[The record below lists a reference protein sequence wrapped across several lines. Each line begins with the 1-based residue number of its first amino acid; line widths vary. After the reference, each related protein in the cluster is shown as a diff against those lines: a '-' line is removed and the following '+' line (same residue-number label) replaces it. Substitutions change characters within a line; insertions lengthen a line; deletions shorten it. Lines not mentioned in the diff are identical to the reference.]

1 MQTSKISLKNNADL
15 KFVIDFLS
23 PYTQRAYLVGGS
35 VRDLFLGLEIYDYD
49 IELYDITPS
58 DFEKMM
64 KKLGAQGFGKSFFVY
79 KFKNYDFALARTEN
93 KTGYGHTGFEVQICN
108 DEKLG
113 AKRRD
118 FTINSMMINL
128 FNDEFLDFY
137 GGLKDLE
144 QGILIKQVFKKIV

>member
-79 KFKNYDFALARTEN
+79 KFK
-93 KTGYGHTGFEVQICN
+93 
-108 DEKLG
+108 
-113 AKRRD
+113 
-118 FTINSMMINL
+118 
-128 FNDEFLDFY
+128 
-137 GGLKDLE
+137 
-144 QGILIKQVFKKIV
+144 